1 MAELHRVEINE
12 KAPNEIEPTEEKPE
26 EQVEANAS
34 TEEQTEDPSQDR
46 PEWLPEKFKSAE
58 DMAQAYSELEKKM
71 GAGAK
76 EDQAEAEQVEEKA
89 EDETE
94 QTEENV
100 SEAYQAVAEASKE
113 FFENDGQLSEE
124 TYNTL
129 EKAGLPRD
137 LVDSY
142 AAGQQALL
150 QSEESQIQS
159 VANGQYDAMAEWAN
173 ENLPQEE
180 IDAFDEAVTGGTVQQ
195 AKLAVQGLY
204 ARYQNSV
211 GSTPKLT
218 QGAVAGTSTMPF
230 KSMQELARAQSD
242 PRYRSGDKA
251 YHEEI
256 DRRLAVSNI

>member
-12 KAPNEIEPTEEKPE
+12 KAPNEIEPTEEKPVEQQTTELPQE
-26 EQVEANAS
+26 EN
-34 TEEQTEDPSQDR
+34 DR
-46 PEWLPEKFKSAE
+46 PQWLPEKFKSAE
-58 DMAQAYSELEKKM
+58 DMAQAYSELEKKL
-71 GAGAK
+71 GQAPK
-76 EDQAEAEQVEEKA
+76 EEQAEAEQVEEKA
-89 EDETE
+89 ENETE
-94 QTEENV
+94 QTEENT
-100 SEAYQAVAEASKE
+100 SEAYKAVAEASKE

-124 TYNTL
+124 TYNAL

-150 QSEESQIQS
+150 QSEEAQIQS

-180 IDAFDEAVTGGTVQQ
+180 IDAFDEAVTGGSVQQ

-204 ARYQNSV
+204 ARYQNAT

-218 QGAVAGTSTMPF
+218 QGAVSGTSTMPF

>member
-12 KAPNEIEPTEEKPE
+12 KAPSEIEPEEKP
-26 EQVEANAS
+26 N
-34 TEEQTEDPSQDR
+34 TEEQPQAEADIPQTEDR
-46 PEWLPEKFKSAE
+46 PEWLPEKFSSAE
-58 DMAQAYSELEKKM
+58 EMAKSYSELEKKL
-71 GAGAK
+71 GQAHK
-76 EDQAEAEQVEEKA
+76 EEQPEVEQSEEKA
-89 EDETE
+89 ENETE
-94 QTEENV
+94 QSEENV

-124 TYNTL
+124 TYNAL

-150 QSEESQIQS
+150 ASEEGQIKA
-159 VANGQYDAMAEWAN
+159 VAEGNYDAMAEWAN

-180 IDAFDEAVTGGTVQQ
+180 IDAFDEAVTGGTISQ

-204 ARYQNSV
+204 ARYQNEV
-211 GSTPKLT
+211 GAKPKLT
-218 QGAVAGTSTMPF
+218 QGAVNGVSAMPF

-242 PRYRSGDKA
+242 PRYKTGDKA

-256 DRRLAVSNI
+256 DRRLLVSKI

>member
-12 KAPNEIEPTEEKPE
+12 KAPSEIEPTEEETNTEELSE
-26 EQVEANAS
+26 EQS
-34 TEEQTEDPSQDR
+34 DR

-58 DMAQAYSELEKKM
+58 DMAQAYAELEKKL
-71 GAGAK
+71 GQAPK
-76 EDQAEAEQVEEKA
+76 EDTEESEQSEEKA
-89 EDETE
+89 EDEKE
-94 QTEENV
+94 QTEENT
-100 SEAYQAVAEASKE
+100 SEAYKAVAEASKE

-124 TYNTL
+124 TYNAL

-150 QSEESQIQS
+150 ASEEGQIKS
-159 VANGQYDAMAEWAN
+159 VAQGNYDAMAEWAN

-180 IDAFDEAVTGGTVQQ
+180 IDAFDEVVTGGSISQ

-204 ARYQNSV
+204 ARYQNEV
-211 GSTPKLT
+211 GAKPKLT
-218 QGAVAGTSTMPF
+218 QGAVSGTSTMPF

-242 PRYRSGDKA
+242 PRYKSGDKA

-256 DRRLAVSNI
+256 DRRLSVSNI

>member
-12 KAPNEIEPTEEKPE
+12 KAPSEIEPEERQQPE
-26 EQVEANAS
+26 EQAQAELPKDQS
-34 TEEQTEDPSQDR
+34 DR

-58 DMAQAYSELEKKM
+58 DMAQAYAELEKKL
-71 GAGAK
+71 GQAPK
-76 EDQAEAEQVEEKA
+76 EDTEEAEQIEEKA
-89 EDETE
+89 EDDEE
-94 QTEENV
+94 QTEENT
-100 SEAYQAVAEASKE
+100 SEAYKAVAEASKE

-124 TYNTL
+124 TYNAL

-150 QSEESQIQS
+150 QSEEGQIKS
-159 VANGQYDAMAEWAN
+159 VAQGNYDAMAEWAN

-180 IDAFDEAVTGGTVQQ
+180 IDAFDEAVTGGTISQ

-204 ARYQNSV
+204 ARYQNEV
-211 GSTPKLT
+211 GAKPKLT
-218 QGAVAGTSTMPF
+218 QGSVNGVTTMPF

-242 PRYRSGDKA
+242 PRYKSGDKA

-256 DRRLAVSNI
+256 DRRLSVRNI

>member
-12 KAPNEIEPTEEKPE
+12 KAPNEIEPEEKPAEVTEQQQAETELPQE
-26 EQVEANAS
+26 EN
-34 TEEQTEDPSQDR
+34 DR
-46 PEWLPEKFKSAE
+46 PQWLPEKFKSAE
-58 DMAQAYSELEKKM
+58 DMAQAYSELEKKL
-71 GAGAK
+71 GQAPK
-76 EDQAEAEQVEEKA
+76 EDEAEVEQSEAEAEN
-89 EDETE
+89 ETE
-94 QTEENV
+94 QTEENT

-124 TYNTL
+124 TYNAL

-150 QSEESQIQS
+150 SSEEGQIKS
-159 VANGQYDAMAEWAN
+159 VAQGNYDAMAEWAN

-180 IDAFDEAVTGGTVQQ
+180 IDAFDEVVTGGSISQ

-204 ARYQNSV
+204 ARYQNEV
-211 GSTPKLT
+211 GAKPKLT
-218 QGAVAGTSTMPF
+218 QGAVSGVSTMPF

-242 PRYRSGDKA
+242 PRYKSGDKA

-256 DRRLAVSNI
+256 DRRLSVSKI

>member
-12 KAPNEIEPTEEKPE
+12 KAPSEIEPEEKP
-26 EQVEANAS
+26 V
-34 TEEQTEDPSQDR
+34 TEEQAQAELPQDQSDR
-46 PEWLPEKFKSAE
+46 PEWLPEKFKSPE
-58 DMAQAYSELEKKM
+58 DMSKAYAELEKKL
-71 GAGAK
+71 GQAPK
-76 EDQAEAEQVEEKA
+76 EDEQEVEQSEEKA
-89 EDETE
+89 EDDEE
-94 QTEENV
+94 QTEENT
-100 SEAYQAVAEASKE
+100 SEAYKAVAEASKE

-124 TYNTL
+124 TYNAL

-150 QSEESQIQS
+150 QSEEGQIKG
-159 VANGQYDAMAEWAN
+159 VAQGNYDAMAEWAN

-180 IDAFDEAVTGGTVQQ
+180 IDAFDEAVTGGTISQ

-204 ARYQNSV
+204 ARYQNEV
-211 GSTPKLT
+211 GAKPRLT
-218 QGAVAGTSTMPF
+218 QGAVNGVSTMPF

-242 PRYRSGDKA
+242 PRYKSGDKA

>member
-12 KAPNEIEPTEEKPE
+12 KAPSEIEPEEKP
-26 EQVEANAS
+26 N
-34 TEEQTEDPSQDR
+34 TEEPQATELPQEENDR
-46 PEWLPEKFKSAE
+46 PQWLPEKFKSAE
-58 DMAQAYSELEKKM
+58 DMAQAYSELEKKL
-71 GAGAK
+71 GQAPK
-76 EDQAEAEQVEEKA
+76 EEQAEAEQVEEKA
-89 EDETE
+89 ENKEE
-94 QTEENV
+94 QTEENT

-124 TYNTL
+124 TYNAL

-150 QSEESQIQS
+150 QSEEAQIQS

>member
-12 KAPNEIEPTEEKPE
+12 KAPSEIEPEEKPAE
-26 EQVEANAS
+26 VTKQQQ
-34 TEEQTEDPSQDR
+34 TEELPQEQEDR
-46 PEWLPEKFKSAE
+46 PQWLPEKFKSAE
-58 DMAQAYSELEKKM
+58 DMAQAYSELEKKL
-71 GAGAK
+71 GQPK
-76 EDQAEAEQVEEKA
+76 EEATEEPEQSEAEVENKE
-89 EDETE
+89 E
-94 QTEENV
+94 QAEENV
-100 SEAYQAVAEASKE
+100 SEAYQTIAEASKE

-124 TYNTL
+124 TYNAL

-150 QSEESQIQS
+150 QSEEAQIKG

-204 ARYQNSV
+204 ARYQNAT

-218 QGAVAGTSTMPF
+218 QGSVSGVSTMPF

>member
-12 KAPNEIEPTEEKPE
+12 KAPSEIEPEEKP
-26 EQVEANAS
+26 N
-34 TEEQTEDPSQDR
+34 TEEQPQAEADVPQTEDR

-58 DMAQAYSELEKKM
+58 DMAQAYSELEKKL
-71 GAGAK
+71 GQAPK

-89 EDETE
+89 EDNEE
-94 QTEENV
+94 QSEEGV

-124 TYNTL
+124 TYNVL

-150 QSEESQIQS
+150 ASEEGQIKS
-159 VANGQYDAMAEWAN
+159 VAQGNYDAMAEWAN

-180 IDAFDEAVTGGTVQQ
+180 IDAFDEAVTGGTISQ

-204 ARYQNSV
+204 ARYQNEV
-211 GSTPKLT
+211 GAKPKLT
-218 QGAVAGTSTMPF
+218 QGSVNGVTTMPF

-242 PRYRSGDKA
+242 PRYKSGDKA

-256 DRRLAVSNI
+256 DRRLSVSNI

>member
-12 KAPNEIEPTEEKPE
+12 KAPSEIEPTEEKPVE
-26 EQVEANAS
+26 EQQQPE
-34 TEEQTEDPSQDR
+34 TELPQEENDR
-46 PEWLPEKFKSAE
+46 PQWLPEKFKSAE
-58 DMAQAYSELEKKM
+58 DMAQAYSELEKKL
-71 GAGAK
+71 GQPK
-76 EDQAEAEQVEEKA
+76 EEATEEPEQSETEAENQE
-89 EDETE
+89 E

-100 SEAYQAVAEASKE
+100 SEAYQTIAEASKE
-113 FFENDGQLSEE
+113 FFENDGTLSEE
-124 TYNTL
+124 TYNAL

-150 QSEESQIQS
+150 QSEEAQIQS

-204 ARYQNSV
+204 ARYQNAT

-218 QGAVAGTSTMPF
+218 QGSVSGVSTMPF

>member
-12 KAPNEIEPTEEKPE
+12 KAPNEIEPTEEKPAEAVEQQAE
-26 EQVEANAS
+26 ELPQ
-34 TEEQTEDPSQDR
+34 EQSDR

-58 DMAQAYSELEKKM
+58 DMAQAYAELEKKL
-71 GAGAK
+71 GQAPK
-76 EDQAEAEQVEEKA
+76 EDTEESEQVEEKA
-89 EDETE
+89 EDKEE
-94 QTEENV
+94 QSEEDT
-100 SEAYQAVAEASKE
+100 SEAYKAVAEASKE

-124 TYNTL
+124 TYNAL

-150 QSEESQIQS
+150 SSEEGQIKG
-159 VANGQYDAMAEWAN
+159 VAQGNYDAMAEWAN

-180 IDAFDEAVTGGTVQQ
+180 IDAFDEAVTGGTISQ

-204 ARYQNSV
+204 ARYQNEV
-211 GSTPKLT
+211 GAKPKLT

-242 PRYRSGDKA
+242 PRYKSGDKA

-256 DRRLAVSNI
+256 DRRLAVSKI

>member
-12 KAPNEIEPTEEKPE
+12 KAPNEIEPEEKATTEQPQAE
-26 EQVEANAS
+26 ELPQ
-34 TEEQTEDPSQDR
+34 EQSDR
-46 PEWLPEKFKSAE
+46 PQWLPEKFKSAE
-58 DMAQAYSELEKKM
+58 DMAQAYSELEKKL
-71 GAGAK
+71 GQAPK
-76 EDQAEAEQVEEKA
+76 EEQAEGEQVEEKA
-89 EDETE
+89 ENKEE
-94 QTEENV
+94 QAEENT

-124 TYNTL
+124 TYNAL

-150 QSEESQIQS
+150 QSEEAQIQS

-173 ENLPQEE
+173 ANLPQEE

-251 YHEEI
+251 YHDEI

>member
-12 KAPNEIEPTEEKPE
+12 KAPNEIEPEEKP
-26 EQVEANAS
+26 S
-34 TEEQTEDPSQDR
+34 TEEADVPQTEDR

-58 DMAQAYSELEKKM
+58 DMAQAYAELEKKM

-76 EDQAEAEQVEEKA
+76 EDTDESEQVEEKA
-89 EDETE
+89 EDNEE
-94 QTEENV
+94 QTEENT

-124 TYNTL
+124 TYNAL
-129 EKAGLPRD
+129 EKVGLPRD

-150 QSEESQIQS
+150 ASEEGQIKG
-159 VANGQYDAMAEWAN
+159 VAQGNYDAMAEWAN

-180 IDAFDEAVTGGTVQQ
+180 IDAFDEAVTGGTISQ

-204 ARYQNSV
+204 ARYQNAV
-211 GSTPKLT
+211 GAKPKLT
-218 QGAVAGTSTMPF
+218 QGAVNGVSTMPF

-242 PRYRSGDKA
+242 PRYKSGDKA

-256 DRRLAVSNI
+256 DRRLSVSNI

>member
-12 KAPNEIEPTEEKPE
+12 KAPSEIEPEEKEQQQVDETVETPQDQAIE
-26 EQVEANAS
+26 ETQE
-34 TEEQTEDPSQDR
+34 R

-58 DMAQAYSELEKKM
+58 DMANAYAELEKRM

-76 EDQAEAEQVEEKA
+76 ED
-89 EDETE
+89 
-94 QTEENV
+94 TEEQPQEQQEDNDQPE
-100 SEAYQAVAEASKE
+100 EAPNYNQAVVDASQE
-113 FFENDGQLSEE
+113 FFANDGQLSEE
-124 TYNTL
+124 TYKKL
-129 EKAGLPRD
+129 EEVGLPKD

-142 AAGQQALL
+142 AAGQQALM
-150 QSEESQIQS
+150 QSEEAQIQG
-159 VANGQYDAMAEWAN
+159 VANGQYDEMADWAN
-173 ENLPQEE
+173 DNLPQEE
-180 IDAFDEAVTGGTVQQ
+180 IDAFDEAVVNGTVQQ

-204 ARYQNSV
+204 ARYQNAT

-218 QGAVAGTSTMPF
+218 QGNVVGSATMPF

-251 YHEEI
+251 YHEEV

>member
-12 KAPNEIEPTEEKPE
+12 KAPSEIEPEEK
-26 EQVEANAS
+26 AI
-34 TEEQTEDPSQDR
+34 TEEQQAEELPQEQSDR

-58 DMAQAYSELEKKM
+58 DMAQAYSELEKKL
-71 GAGAK
+71 GQAPK
-76 EDQAEAEQVEEKA
+76 EDEAEDAEVENKE
-89 EDETE
+89 E
-94 QTEENV
+94 QTEENT
-100 SEAYQAVAEASKE
+100 SEAYQTIAEASKE

-124 TYNTL
+124 TYNAL

-150 QSEESQIQS
+150 QSEEAQIQS

-204 ARYQNSV
+204 ARYQNAT

-218 QGAVAGTSTMPF
+218 QGSVSGVSTMPF

>member
-12 KAPNEIEPTEEKPE
+12 KAPSEIEPEEKTNTESE
-26 EQVEANAS
+26 ELPQ
-34 TEEQTEDPSQDR
+34 EQSDR
-46 PEWLPEKFKSAE
+46 PEWLPEKFKSPE
-58 DMAQAYSELEKKM
+58 DMSKAYSELEKKL
-71 GAGAK
+71 GQSPEEGT
-76 EDQAEAEQVEEKA
+76 EESEQVEEKA
-89 EDETE
+89 EDKEE
-94 QTEENV
+94 QSEENT

-142 AAGQQALL
+142 AAGQQALQ
-150 QSEESQIQS
+150 QSEEGQIKS
-159 VANGQYDAMAEWAN
+159 VAQGNYEAMAEWAN

-180 IDAFDEAVTGGTVQQ
+180 VEAFDEAVTGGTVSQ

-204 ARYQNSV
+204 ARYQNEV
-211 GSTPKLT
+211 GAKPKLT
-218 QGAVAGTSTMPF
+218 QGGVNGASTMPF
-230 KSMQELARAQSD
+230 RSMQELARAQSD
-242 PRYRSGDKA
+242 PRYKSGDKA

-256 DRRLAVSNI
+256 DRRLQVSSI

>member
-12 KAPNEIEPTEEKPE
+12 KAPSEIEPEEKTTTEEPQAE
-26 EQVEANAS
+26 TELPQEQS
-34 TEEQTEDPSQDR
+34 DR
-46 PEWLPEKFKSAE
+46 PDWLPEKFKTPE
-58 DMAQAYSELEKKM
+58 DMSKAYSELEKKM

-76 EDQAEAEQVEEKA
+76 EDEAEVEQSETEA
-89 EDETE
+89 EDNEE
-94 QTEENV
+94 QTEENS
-100 SEAYQAVAEASKE
+100 SEAYQTIAEASKE

-124 TYNTL
+124 TYNAL

-150 QSEESQIQS
+150 QSEEAQIQS

-195 AKLAVQGLY
+195 AKLAVQGLH
-204 ARYQNSV
+204 ARYQNEV
-211 GSTPKLT
+211 GVKPKLT
-218 QGAVAGTSTMPF
+218 QGAVSGTSTMPF

-242 PRYRSGDKA
+242 PRYKSGDKA

-256 DRRLAVSNI
+256 DRRLSVSNI